1 VKYVEIK
8 WFNLVQLYFLDAK
21 DRLVH
26 RSILRI
32 VEKEQVSKSD
42 EITFILLITVLI
54 LFFFATSLKVFI
66 ALLVFGLV
74 IGIFWLI
81 KHYKEKRL
89 KMTKI
94 KDFVNAIVFFLLKSL
109 RGCKFK
115 I

>member
-1 VKYVEIK
+1 MLEFGKP
-8 WFNLVQLYFLDAK
+8 NLIRLYDLNDE
-21 DRLVH
+21 DRLV
-26 RSILRI
+26 SISLMDIGTKWKR
-32 VEKEQVSKSD
+32 VKYD
-42 EITFILLITVLI
+42 EIISILLITIFL